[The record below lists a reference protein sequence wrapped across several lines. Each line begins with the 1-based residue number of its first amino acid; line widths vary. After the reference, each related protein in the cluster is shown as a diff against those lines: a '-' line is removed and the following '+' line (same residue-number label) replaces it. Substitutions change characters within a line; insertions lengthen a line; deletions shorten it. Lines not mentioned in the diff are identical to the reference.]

1 MAQMPEVG
9 KPAPIFT
16 LPDATETPVSLN
28 DFRGKWVVL
37 YFYPK
42 DNTPGCTT
50 EALEFSAALQ
60 DFDKL
65 NAVVIGVSP
74 DNCKSHAKFI
84 EKQGLKVLLLSDPDH
99 KVLESCGAWQE
110 KSMYGRKYMGV
121 QRSTVLIDPEG
132 VVRFVWPTVKARG
145 HAGEVLRKL
154 PELAAGGH

>member
-9 KPAPIFT
+9 TPAPIFT

-50 EALEFSAALQ
+50 EALEFSAARQ
-60 DFDKL
+60 DFAKQ
-65 NAVVIGVSP
+65 NAVVIGLSP
-74 DNCKSHAKFI
+74 DNCKSHARFI
-84 EKQGLKVLLLSDPDH
+84 ETQGLNVILLSDPEH
-99 KVLESCGAWQE
+99 KVLEQYGVWQE

-121 QRSTVLIDPEG
+121 QRATVLIDPQG
-132 VVRFVWPTVKARG
+132 GVRFVWPAVKPRG
-145 HAGEVLRKL
+145 HASEVLQKL
-154 PELAAGGH
+154 RELAAAGE